1 MEAGVITNIAAL
13 AQEPKELDGFIVR
26 PEGWLIDDPASLV
39 KPGPLAKTLTVSTLG
54 AVCDYI
60 TANKDALDTSKLVV
74 HVSSPSSV
82 SVLGALDTRARVR
95 EGFVD
100 AKCVDMTEGFLG
112 RFMSIEDF
120 LLGLQVRFADADDRK
135 KVLGLLS
142 TVKSEQVKTATDD
155 GMVQVVQTRAG
166 AVLVNDT
173 PVPNPVQLVPF
184 RTFRDIV
191 QPSSLFA
198 LRLKSGEGLPQIGLF
213 EADGGAWKLIATERI
228 RDWLT
233 AALPSV
239 SVLA

>member
-1 MEAGVITNIAAL
+1 MEGAVIENIAAL
-13 AQEPKELDGFIVR
+13 VGRPQALDGFIVR
-26 PEGWLIDDPASLV
+26 PDGWLIDDPASLV
-39 KPGPLAKTLTVSTLG
+39 QPGPLAKTLTVSTLG
-54 AVCDYI
+54 AVRDYLA
-60 TANKDALDTSKLVV
+60 ANKDALDVSKVVV
-74 HVSSPSSV
+74 HVAGPSLV
-82 SVLGALDTRARVR
+82 SVLGPLDARARVR

-112 RFMSIEDF
+112 RFMPIEDF
-120 LLGLQVRFADADDRK
+120 LLGVQVRFADADDRK

-198 LRLKSGEGLPQIGLF
+198 LRLKAGDGLPQIGLF
-213 EADGGAWKLIATERI
+213 EADGGAWKLIATERV

-233 AALPSV
+233 AALPSM